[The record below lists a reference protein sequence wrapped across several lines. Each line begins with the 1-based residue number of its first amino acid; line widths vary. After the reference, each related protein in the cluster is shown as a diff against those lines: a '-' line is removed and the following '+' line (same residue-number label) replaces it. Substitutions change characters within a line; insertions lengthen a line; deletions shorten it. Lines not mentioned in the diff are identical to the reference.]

1 MSQAKHII
9 AVFLFF
15 FQMSKQQVML
25 SFYECFHVLAIV
37 NSAAMVF
44 GVCVSFQ
51 IRVLIFSRYISR
63 SEDSGSYGNS
73 IL

>member
-25 SFYECFHVLAIV
+25 SFYEVL
-37 NSAAMVF
+37 
-44 GVCVSFQ
+44 
-51 IRVLIFSRYISR
+51 LIFIDKLRDQFYLWTQI
-63 SEDSGSYGNS
+63 
-73 IL
+73 